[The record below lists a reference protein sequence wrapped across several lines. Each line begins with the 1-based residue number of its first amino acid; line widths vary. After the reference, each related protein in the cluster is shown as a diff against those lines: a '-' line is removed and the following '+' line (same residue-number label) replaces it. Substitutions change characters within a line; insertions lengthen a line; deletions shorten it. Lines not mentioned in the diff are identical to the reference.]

1 MKLNADESVTIYIGP
16 KAPDGLEANWIPTEG
31 KKPFVLIRIYGA
43 EEAYYNRSFV
53 LDDFEL
59 VE

>member
-1 MKLNADESVTIYIGP
+1 MTP
-16 KAPDGLEANWIPTEG
+16 GLESNWIPTEG